1 MEKRESMAKNKNL
14 EKTADVEVN
23 LRIKLNMILEAW
35 S

>member
-1 MEKRESMAKNKNL
+1 MAKNKNL
-14 EKTADVEVN
+14 EKIAHVEVN